1 MPQTQIAITT
11 ALHSWNQWLS
21 RADKIFGSLSDEKIL
36 AEIIPGKN
44 RIVYIFGHLITL
56 HDAMISQLRLGE
68 SSFSQYRSL
77 FIEQPDRAVEL
88 PPVEELRA
96 AWKQTNEALSR
107 YFAELPAEAWF
118 ERHASVSE
126 EDFTKEPHRNRLAI
140 LLSRT
145 AHLSYHIGQLALTR
159 KP

>member
-1 MPQTQIAITT
+1 MPQTEIAIAT
-11 ALHSWNQWLS
+11 ALHAWNQWLN
-21 RADKIFGSLSDEKIL
+21 RADKIFSARSNEELL
-36 AEIIPGKN
+36 TEIAPGKN
-44 RIVYIFGHLITL
+44 RPIYIFGHLITL
-56 HDAMISQLRLGE
+56 HDAMIAQLRLGE
-68 SSFSQYRSL
+68 SSFSHYWKL

-107 YFAELPAEAWF
+107 YFTELPAEAWF
-118 ERHASVSE
+118 ERHASVSP

-145 AHLSYHIGQLALTR
+145 AHLSYHIGQLVLTR